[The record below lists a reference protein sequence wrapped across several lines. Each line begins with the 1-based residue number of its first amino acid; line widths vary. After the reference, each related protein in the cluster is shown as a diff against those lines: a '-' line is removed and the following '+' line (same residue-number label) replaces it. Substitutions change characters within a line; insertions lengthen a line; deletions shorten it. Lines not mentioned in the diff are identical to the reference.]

1 MSVQSDL
8 GPSMPPRIR
17 VYQVAYDV
25 ERLAHLARELAS
37 TGPGGDVR
45 RALAKLEEARG
56 MLADFL

>member
-1 MSVQSDL
+1 
-8 GPSMPPRIR
+8 MPPRIA

>member
-8 GPSMPPRIR
+8 GPSLPPRMA
-17 VYQVAYDV
+17 VYQIAYDV

-37 TGPGGDVR
+37 GGPGTDVR
-45 RALAKLEEARG
+45 RALAKLEQARG